1 MQFTLAN
8 PYLTHAL
15 TAPSPQSYR
24 EARWRERGYHP
35 ALRPISP
42 DSEAGTLIGQMG
54 WVGAHAHAHHYLWAS
69 AGNMGARLSE
79 PVDAACLIPSDAA
92 PRYPLP
98 PQIVVPGL
106 AGKHVL
112 LTKSGARLDMIAAE
126 HPALNVT
133 IIEVEP
139 DGTHYRMRFGTP
151 TTTELT
157 QTDAPAPKPTSE
169 MFHYL
174 LIFERLA
181 DTPGFTALVHLQP
194 KFLNLISRTAHGH
207 PERFYAFLRGYEPE
221 TPIIYDASSGIGFVQ
236 ERAPGIP
243 ELSYESLR
251 LFENAPNPPRHILYW
266 VGHGTFSRG
275 DNLLDAYKHAEY
287 FEAAARMAWEA
298 NQQNVDA
305 QAYTEEIVNCI
316 LREFAASRIETDRI
330 ETGIETGTGGHS
342 DNGTDILDTETEPPE
357 NLYNYP

>member
-1 MQFTLAN
+1 MQVQFTLAN
-8 PYLTHAL
+8 PYLTNAL

-24 EARWRERGYHP
+24 ESRWRERGYYP
-35 ALRPISP
+35 SLRPISP

-69 AGNMGARLSE
+69 AGNMGAILSQ
-79 PVDAACLIPSDAA
+79 PVDEACLLPFNAA
-92 PRYPLP
+92 PRYALP
-98 PQIVVPGL
+98 PKIVVKGL

-112 LTKSGARLDMIAAE
+112 LTKSGARLDMIGCE

-133 IIEVEP
+133 LIEVEP

-151 TTTELT
+151 AQAALT
-157 QTDAPAPKPTSE
+157 QNGTAPKPTSE

-174 LIFERLA
+174 LIFEQLEA
-181 DTPGFTALVHLQP
+181 QGFRALVHLQP
-194 KFLNLISRTAHGH
+194 KFLNLISRTEHGH
-207 PERFYAFLRGYEPE
+207 PDRFYEFLRGYEPE
-221 TPIIYDASSGIGFVQ
+221 TPIIYDASGGIGFVQ

-251 LFENAPNPPRHILYW
+251 LFENAPNSPRYILYW

-275 DNLLDAYKHAEY
+275 EELLDAYKHAEY

-298 NQQNVDA
+298 NQQKINA
-305 QAYTEEIVNCI
+305 QAYTEEIIRCI
-316 LREFAASRIETDRI
+316 LREFEANRTETR
-330 ETGIETGTGGHS
+330 EAE
-342 DNGTDILDTETEPPE
+342 NGTYGTAVPDSETEPD